1 MPVRIVPGAG
11 GAGRNACPTKFL
23 AVWETFLSATHAA
36 ETEAV
41 EEPFAAGRPEEANKV
56 NRLVNPK
63 AEMAAVARSLGVSS
77 GDS

>member
-1 MPVRIVPGAG
+1 
-11 GAGRNACPTKFL
+11 
-23 AVWETFLSATHAA
+23 
-36 ETEAV
+36 V